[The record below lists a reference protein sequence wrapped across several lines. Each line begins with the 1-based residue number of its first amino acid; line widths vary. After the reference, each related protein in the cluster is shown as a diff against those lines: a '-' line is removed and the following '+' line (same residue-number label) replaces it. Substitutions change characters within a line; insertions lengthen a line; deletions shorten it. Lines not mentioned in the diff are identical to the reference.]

1 MPAAGPL
8 SPGSALQKRLLV
20 TGRERR
26 QPRAHAQL
34 PPPGHTHTRTRCR
47 RLPPPPAGFL
57 PLRGPGCSGGLRHAS
72 DPAPTRPPFPIR
84 VRRLQPAS
92 PLPSSPPSLPPTP
105 LQLLATPLRQPATPV
120 PGPGPAFGPAQRA
133 PPPSPRQPAGASP
146 PLSAGAAPSAAATH
160 CAGLRAGRPEGRS
173 SGSADPSCSRAGLP
187 PPAAGMPRAAGP
199 RATSAVERSG
209 SAPARGTASCWGLRD
224 RRRWGWERWRT
235 SSDLEAAA
243 LIRVSGD
250 EPQPP
255 SSPPR
260 LSGVPGPGR
269 TQIPGLAKAG
279 RPCNSGLRQHGLG
292 SGRKNHATR
301 VEPGGERRVKG

>member
-1 MPAAGPL
+1 MCGNEGVGTSPRSPATRGTNESGGVQSQLIRGPGKRELGSCRSTQNAGREPAMPAAGPL

-26 QPRAHAQL
+26 QPRAHAQP

-57 PLRGPGCSGGLRHAS
+57 PLRGPGCSGGLRRAS

-92 PLPSSPPSLPPTP
+92 PLPSSPPPLPPTP

-120 PGPGPAFGPAQRA
+120 PGPGPASGPAQRA
-133 PPPSPRQPAGASP
+133 PPPSPRQPARASP

-160 CAGLRAGRPEGRS
+160 CAGLRAGRWERRS
-173 SGSADPSCSRAGLP
+173 SGSADPSCRRAGLP

-209 SAPARGTASCWGLRD
+209 SARARPPAAQP
-224 RRRWGWERWRT
+224 
-235 SSDLEAAA
+235 AAG
-243 LIRVSGD
+243 VSGT
-250 EPQPP
+250 
-255 SSPPR
+255 
-260 LSGVPGPGR
+260 GGG
-269 TQIPGLAKAG
+269 GAG
-279 RPCNSGLRQHGLG
+279 RGG
-292 SGRKNHATR
+292 GRVQT
-301 VEPGGERRVKG
+301 